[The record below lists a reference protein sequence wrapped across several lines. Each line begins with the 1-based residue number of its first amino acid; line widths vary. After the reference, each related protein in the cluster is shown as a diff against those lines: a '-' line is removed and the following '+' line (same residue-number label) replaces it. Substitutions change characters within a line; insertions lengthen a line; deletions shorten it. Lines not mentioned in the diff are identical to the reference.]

1 MQFIVSHI
9 LSLEISPDI
18 HSAHNLRTLLF
29 FYLQMQ
35 MKRNEKLSHDL
46 NEKLSHDC
54 HVIVTH
60 FNIST
65 IEQISY
71 NNLYA
76 KHEFYFQNKSRFTHT
91 IVQVFLSN
99 S

>member
-35 MKRNEKLSHDL
+35 MKR